1 MFGFHSANAY
11 QKVLDGV
18 AIKTINHGEKMIMTE
33 FVLAKGSMLPEHSH
47 PHEQSGYLVKGS
59 INLFISGTS
68 KLMKPGDS
76 WSIGGNIKHKAE
88 ILEDSVAI
96 EVFSPLREDY
106 LIYENEE
113 DILE

>member
-76 WSIGGNIKHKAE
+76 WSIGGNVCFAHLNIYFHPSSSRPGYKCAT
-88 ILEDSVAI
+88 AI
-96 EVFSPLREDY
+96 
-106 LIYENEE
+106 I
-113 DILE
+113 